1 MRGVAQPQPAVRLG
15 LNRVARLGKAAALR
29 IEGEAAQAPWKD
41 VSDLAIRARLDK
53 ADMEALAAADALR
66 SLAGHRRQQMWDAAA
81 QASLPPIFAQ
91 AAIHEPRLE
100 LPQAAEGEEIM
111 FDYAA
116 TGLSLR
122 RHPLALLRPRLARH
136 GLKTAAE
143 LRQMLPGQKVRA
155 CGIVTVRQRPPTA
168 NGTLFITLEDETG
181 VINLVVWSQTF
192 ARWRSALLASRLL
205 AVEGIWQRSTAP
217 QLEASESAGG
227 YACGPDR
234 DEPAVR
240 HLVVMKARDVTRW
253 LGRFAEVG
261 LNSRDFH

>member
-1 MRGVAQPQPAVRLG
+1 VKLRRL
-15 LNRVARLGKAAALR
+15 
-29 IEGEAAQAPWKD
+29 WKD

-91 AAIHEPRLE
+91 AAIHEPGLE

-192 ARWRSALLASRLL
+192 AAGALRCWPRVCWPWRASGSAARPRNWRHRNQQ
-205 AVEGIWQRSTAP
+205 GICLQPRS
-217 QLEASESAGG
+217 G
-227 YACGPDR
+227 
-234 DEPAVR
+234 
-240 HLVVMKARDVTRW
+240 
-253 LGRFAEVG
+253 
-261 LNSRDFH
+261 

>member
-1 MRGVAQPQPAVRLG
+1 
-15 LNRVARLGKAAALR
+15 
-29 IEGEAAQAPWKD
+29 
-41 VSDLAIRARLDK
+41 
-53 ADMEALAAADALR
+53 
-66 SLAGHRRQQMWDAAA
+66 
-81 QASLPPIFAQ
+81 
-91 AAIHEPRLE
+91 
-100 LPQAAEGEEIM
+100 M

-136 GLKTAAE
+136 GLKTAVE

-217 QLEASESAGG
+217 QLEAPESAGNMP
-227 YACGPDR
+227 AAKKV

-240 HLVVMKARDVTRW
+240 HLVVMKARNVTRW